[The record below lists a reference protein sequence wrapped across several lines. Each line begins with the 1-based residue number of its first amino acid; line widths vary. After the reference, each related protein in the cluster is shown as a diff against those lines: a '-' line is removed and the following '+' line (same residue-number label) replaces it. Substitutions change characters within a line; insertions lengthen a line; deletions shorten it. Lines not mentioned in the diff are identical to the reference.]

1 MTAGNDRALN
11 PYLASC
17 AYKLL
22 NKILHL
28 LSYIHE
34 KSTVRTIQLKFSSFQ
49 DKVFNPNTLRLSCP
63 ISKLH
68 IVLEQKYKLRRDH
81 GRKWLLNKTV
91 MKGRFNDVITFPNK
105 GLKGS
110 RFLIYKASLTR
121 KRATTSLGD
130 EYSHRLFWVLQERL
144 EGHHPLIGQSLS
156 MHLAFSADESL
167 TLLQTVSNLTIT
179 VSTWDNNPCL
189 HWAL

>member
-1 MTAGNDRALN
+1 MIEHLPLTQ
-11 PYLASC
+11 PVVC
-17 AYKLL
+17 TKLL

-28 LSYIHE
+28 LSYIYE

-49 DKVFNPNTLRLSCP
+49 DKVFNSNTLRLSCP

-68 IVLEQKYKLRRDH
+68 IVLEQKHKLRRDH

-91 MKGRFNDVITFPNK
+91 MKGRFNDVIMSPNK

-121 KRATTSLGD
+121 KRATTSWGD
-130 EYSHRLFWVLQERL
+130 EQSHRLFCVLQERL
-144 EGHHPLIGQSLS
+144 EGHHPLTGQSLS
-156 MHLAFSADESL
+156 MHLAFSADGSL
-167 TLLQTVSNLTIT
+167 TLLQTFSILTIT

-189 HWAL
+189 H